1 MVSSPNLVVPLKNS
15 TLVSVAP
22 DAALAVAV
30 RLMPD
35 TPVKIL
41 PLVGCVKLT
50 EGGIGALT
58 VIIRDADMVEVPLL
72 A

>member
-30 RLMPD
+30 RLMLG

-41 PLVGCVKLT
+41 PLIGCVKLT

-58 VIIRDADMVEVPLL
+58 VIIRVSDMVEVLLL